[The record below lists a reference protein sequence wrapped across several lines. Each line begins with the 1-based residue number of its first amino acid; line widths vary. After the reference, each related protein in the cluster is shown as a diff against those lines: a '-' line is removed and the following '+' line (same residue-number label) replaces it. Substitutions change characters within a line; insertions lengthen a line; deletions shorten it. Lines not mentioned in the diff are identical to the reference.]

1 MLIVLVIVM
10 QSVVLT
16 DRQSRELV
24 DEIGKLLAIQLDS
37 EQIKNKVNRIIADY
51 CKRNSVMVDVMDI
64 SKSLSWSVKVSM
76 KK

>member
-1 MLIVLVIVM
+1 M
-10 QSVVLT
+10 QSITLN

-24 DEIGKLLAIQLDS
+24 DEIGKLLAVQLDS

-51 CKRNSVMVDVMDI
+51 CKRNNINGEVMDI
-64 SKSLSWSVKVSM
+64 SKNISWSVKVSL